1 MLDGVKYQNFQEEIT
16 YPVSE
21 KLENI
26 WSKNLSI
33 EKGKIKTAEYTDF
46 QSCMLIGAKPAY
58 TCINHQKGSHNECL
72 LSIFDGNKKVVYVK
86 EHGTIIGRAI
96 MRLTKESDSVKP
108 WGNAELHFADVAS
121 ENRQSSDERLILF
134 LERCYCNGFSGK
146 KQEMIYQSL
155 FELAQKKA
163 EELEAELVL
172 APDYELIAANNGF
185 IRKQSNVYVSKSK
198 NGNQYLDSLGGG
210 YDTGGYYVSGV
221 FYFAS

>member
-1 MLDGVKYQNFQEEIT
+1 MTETRKWF
-16 YPVSE
+16 
-21 KLENI
+21 
-26 WSKNLSI
+26 
-33 EKGKIKTAEYTDF
+33 
-46 QSCMLIGAKPAY
+46 
-58 TCINHQKGSHNECL
+58 
-72 LSIFDGNKKVVYVK
+72 
-86 EHGTIIGRAI
+86 
-96 MRLTKESDSVKP
+96 TKESDSVKP